1 MIVISLRIALFIHL
15 RSFLEAMCRHA
26 KGRKFSNI
34 MGRTSTAGKIRTPAF
49 VRRSMRELPRILN
62 FGLLEPLS
70 MSDRPDEVFGGVS

>member
-26 KGRKFSNI
+26 KGRKSSNI
-34 MGRTSTAGKIRTPAF
+34 MGRTSTAG
-49 VRRSMRELPRILN
+49 
-62 FGLLEPLS
+62 GLLKPLS